1 MNLEELDAN
10 INQHD
15 KSVEVNNA
23 DMLAAIVIIQGEL
36 RKIEKLIADN
46 QKISQKSLN
55 DIKDNLVNNDKNI
68 SAIPVL
74 TANIIT
80 EKLNNVV
87 TDINNGNVNI
97 ATLTKALNE
106 SNAAFEI
113 YLKCWI
119 ISMVIAFVLILL
131 LVFWR

>member
-23 DMLAAIVIIQGEL
+23 DMLAALVIIQGEL

>member
-1 MNLEELDAN
+1 MNLDELDAN

-23 DMLAAIVIIQGEL
+23 DMLAALVIIQGEL
-36 RKIEKLIADN
+36 HKIEKLIADN

-131 LVFWR
+131 LVFWK

>member
-1 MNLEELDAN
+1 MNLDELDAN

-23 DMLAAIVIIQGEL
+23 DMLAALVIIQGEL
-36 RKIEKLIADN
+36 HKIEKLIADN

>member
-1 MNLEELDAN
+1 MDLNELDEAV
-10 INQHD
+10 NQNEKHN
-15 KSVEVNNA
+15 EVSNA
-23 DMLAAIVIIQGEL
+23 DMLASLIIIQSEL
-36 RKIEKLIADN
+36 QKIEKLIIEN
-46 QKISQKSLN
+46 QKITQKSITE
-55 DIKDNLVNNDKNI
+55 IKLILENHDKNI

-74 TANIIT
+74 TSNITT
-80 EKLNNVV
+80 EKINNIAS
-87 TDINNGNVNI
+87 DINNGNVNI

>member
-1 MNLEELDAN
+1 MDLNELDETV
-10 INQHD
+10 NQNEKHN
-15 KSVEVNNA
+15 EVSNA
-23 DMLAAIVIIQGEL
+23 DMLASIVIIQGEL

>member
-1 MNLEELDAN
+1 MDLNELDEAV
-10 INQHD
+10 NQNEKHN
-15 KSVEVNNA
+15 EVSNA
-23 DMLAAIVIIQGEL
+23 DMLASIVIIQGEL
-36 RKIEKLIADN
+36 HKIEKLIADN

>member
-1 MNLEELDAN
+1 MNLDELDAN

-23 DMLAAIVIIQGEL
+23 DMLAALVIIQGEL
-36 RKIEKLIADN
+36 HKIEKLIADN

-55 DIKDNLVNNDKNI
+55 DIKDNLINNDKNI

>member
-1 MNLEELDAN
+1 MNLDELDAN

-23 DMLAAIVIIQGEL
+23 DMLAALVIIQGEL
-36 RKIEKLIADN
+36 HKIEKLIADN

-106 SNAAFEI
+106 SNTAFEI

>member
-1 MNLEELDAN
+1 MDLNELDEAV
-10 INQHD
+10 NQNKKHND
-15 KSVEVNNA
+15 VSNA
-23 DMLAAIVIIQGEL
+23 DMLASIVIIQGEL

>member
-1 MNLEELDAN
+1 MNLDELDAN

-23 DMLAAIVIIQGEL
+23 DMLAALVIIQGEL
-36 RKIEKLIADN
+36 HKIEKLIADN

-80 EKLNNVV
+80 EKLNNLV

>member
-1 MNLEELDAN
+1 MDLNELDEAV
-10 INQHD
+10 NQNEKHN
-15 KSVEVNNA
+15 EVSNA
-23 DMLAAIVIIQGEL
+23 DMLASLIIIQSEL
-36 RKIEKLIADN
+36 QKIEKLIIEN
-46 QKISQKSLN
+46 QKITQKSITE
-55 DIKDNLVNNDKNI
+55 IKVILENHDKNI

-74 TANIIT
+74 TSNITT
-80 EKLNNVV
+80 EKINNIAS
-87 TDINNGNVNI
+87 DINNGNVNI